1 MDQAPYIR
9 LMYDSGTFKHLVGRG
24 ARALM
29 INIRD
34 LPKPYPVNTAS
45 KTLWIKE
52 ACDLLLN
59 GVIIRDCLINP
70 SDMETTLLSE
80 GVLALFEKWEFHMDW
95 KGKEVTMP
103 DGNKH
108 WGWRESS
115 GVLFYVPPELLP
127 NRHEDVNQLKGQYEQ
142 QMEQLDYEIDQIER
156 MQEIEQRLKE
166 ENGSYAMT
174 RNQATQD
181 AAEAAKE
188 VESAVGLQMGKTTK
202 CQADHRYNRRNN
214 RQNRDN

>member
-1 MDQAPYIR
+1 M
-9 LMYDSGTFKHLVGRG
+9 MYDSGTFKHLVGRG

-59 GVIIRDCLINP
+59 GVIIRDCLINS

-108 WGWRESS
+108 WG
-115 GVLFYVPPELLP
+115 
-127 NRHEDVNQLKGQYEQ
+127 
-142 QMEQLDYEIDQIER
+142 
-156 MQEIEQRLKE
+156 
-166 ENGSYAMT
+166 
-174 RNQATQD
+174 
-181 AAEAAKE
+181 
-188 VESAVGLQMGKTTK
+188 
-202 CQADHRYNRRNN
+202 
-214 RQNRDN
+214 